1 MDKKVDKKRC
11 ISIVLSALIM
21 TISLIIFGIY
31 CYQLIGDKKVTY
43 KDGIIVERVMEDEKC
58 ICDAER
64 QCQG

>member
-1 MDKKVDKKRC
+1 MDKKMEKKRC
-11 ISIVLSALIM
+11 ISIILSALIL

-31 CYQLIGDKKVTY
+31 CYQLIGDKTVTY

-64 QCQG
+64 QCQS

>member
-1 MDKKVDKKRC
+1 MDKKMEKKRC
-11 ISIVLSALIM
+11 ISIILSALIL

-31 CYQLIGDKKVTY
+31 CYLLIGDKTVTY

-64 QCQG
+64 QCQS